1 MEFIHIATS
10 IENQL
15 FKNRT
20 NKIAAVDGYAATELY
35 VIPLKPSFFKMEL
48 IMKLS
53 IILFLFISISVVSNA
68 GDTFENNIFTI
79 KSVESSS
86 ESGQILQM
94 FLPPSD
100 GFAPNVNV
108 LSQTYNGSLKEYHEL
123 TNAQLNQFKMKIIKS
138 AISNDSLLIEYSGN
152 MQDKLMHFYA
162 IAYKKDK
169 QIYLA
174 TATTLESQWPTV
186 SKKLI
191 LIVESFKMKEKA

>member
-1 MEFIHIATS
+1 
-10 IENQL
+10 
-15 FKNRT
+15 
-20 NKIAAVDGYAATELY
+20 
-35 VIPLKPSFFKMEL
+35 
-48 IMKLS
+48 MKRS

-79 KSVESSS
+79 KSVESSG

-94 FLPPSD
+94 FLPSSD

-123 TNAQLNQFKMKIIKS
+123 TNAQLNQYKMKIIKS
-138 AISNDSLLIEYSGN
+138 SISNDSLLIEYSGN

-169 QIYLA
+169 QIYIA

-191 LIVESFKMKEKA
+191 LIVDSFKMKEKA